1 MKRWIILATVTA
13 LAAALPQIFIENNST
28 AATTAIA
35 GVCLVLWLSEMA
47 PPFVPTLLL
56 WTLVPAILG
65 RGDAAYSLGH
75 VLAWAADP
83 VLALF
88 FGGFVLGVATERQ
101 GVDRLLARWALARS
115 KGSFGR
121 LLFAGI
127 FLTAF
132 LSMWISNIA
141 AAALMFACM
150 RPAFS
155 LLEAD
160 DPARRMLLVGI
171 AFGANLGGIATPIG
185 TGPNAI
191 AIAAVESVHRV
202 TFVEWMTFA
211 LPLSLGMLLMGFLL
225 LRLKAG
231 RIGEDRRQVVAGI
244 AESLTENGSETR
256 EPSARGRLL
265 IIMVATAILWLTEPL
280 HGVPAAVVALA
291 AAALLFLT
299 RTLKK
304 EDIAR
309 IDWSTLILIAGGITL
324 GRLLEASGVVA
335 AAAAGIA
342 FEKLPTMIVLVI
354 LCLASAALSAL
365 MSNTATAVLLIPIAM
380 ALVPQP
386 STAVLVAVAASF
398 GMPFV
403 ISTPPNAM
411 AYGEGGLRT
420 TDLLV
425 PGLVI
430 MIAGCILVG
439 LTGAGI
445 LNMAGIP

>member
-13 LAAALPQIFIENNST
+13 LAAALPQIFIENSST
-28 AATTAIA
+28 AASTAIA
-35 GVCLVLWLSEMA
+35 GVCLVVWLSEMA

-65 RGDAAYSLGH
+65 RGDTAYSLGH

-101 GVDRLLARWALARS
+101 GVDRMLARWALARS
-115 KGSFGR
+115 KNSFSR
-121 LLFAGI
+121 LLFASM

-155 LLEAD
+155 LLDAN
-160 DPARRMLLVGI
+160 DPGRRMLLVGI

-191 AIAAVESVHRV
+191 AIAALESVHRV

-231 RIGEDRRQVVAGI
+231 RIGKDRRQAVAGI
-244 AESLTENGSETR
+244 ADSLTENGSKTS

-265 IIMVATAILWLTEPL
+265 LIMVATAILWLTEPL
-280 HGVPAAVVALA
+280 HSVPAAVVALA

-299 RTLKK
+299 RTLKN
-304 EDIAR
+304 EDITR

-342 FEKLPTMIVLVI
+342 FEKLPSMFVLVI

-365 MSNTATAVLLIPIAM
+365 MSNTATAVLMIPIAM

-398 GMPFV
+398 GMPFA

-420 TDLLV
+420 TDLLI
-425 PGLVI
+425 PGFVI